1 MNVML
6 CLSIISK
13 QLEATT
19 GPLPKACI
27 GSIGMSSSLRL
38 LSIEVGELE
47 CDLVLRGLRMCAR
60 ARSWRFF
67 QAKFVALIIL
77 TVSSALL
84 WQHIIFSSPS
94 FIKQVNS

>member
-13 QLEATT
+13 QLGATT

-27 GSIGMSSSLRL
+27 GSIGMLSSVRL

-47 CDLVLRGLRMCAR
+47 CDLVLRG
-60 ARSWRFF
+60 
-67 QAKFVALIIL
+67 
-77 TVSSALL
+77 
-84 WQHIIFSSPS
+84 
-94 FIKQVNS
+94 